1 MSQDETQ
8 RENNEEEDNYEFR
21 DEQEPDIDN
30 SLISNLLNTLFT
42 EPLQREG
49 VYDMSF
55 TEYLNR
61 GQNLDVFNNMFNQ
74 PFDLFEED
82 DIPIRGTNRPLFSP
96 ILSRNNSIMSFI
108 NTISNPFYDPIEQVL
123 LDSMDNQPDALQKTD
138 HIISIASQRF
148 ETLNEKIQEENKD
161 CSICINSYSL
171 DDMISITNC
180 NHIFHTDCIKEWG
193 KYKTQCPV
201 CRTNLE

>member
-8 RENNEEEDNYEFR
+8 RENNEEDNYEFQ
-21 DEQEPDIDN
+21 DEEEPDIDD

-42 EPLQREG
+42 QPLQREG
-49 VYDMSF
+49 VYNMTF

-61 GQNLDVFNNMFNQ
+61 GQNIDIFNNMFNQ
-74 PFDLFEED
+74 PFNLFEED
-82 DIPIRGTNRPLFSP
+82 DIEVRGINRPFFSP
-96 ILSRNNSIMSFI
+96 ILSRNNSFMSFI

-123 LDSMDNQPDALQKTD
+123 IDSMNEQPDSLSKTD
-138 HIISIASQRF
+138 HIISISSQRF
-148 ETLNEKIQEENKD
+148 QTLDEKIQEENKD
-161 CSICINSYSL
+161 CSICINSYNS